1 MHHTN
6 SRHVTE
12 QDQQQLTHS
21 LTNSAL
27 LSNGGLA
34 NGRSIRALGSRSCKV
49 MCSMVMSLIITQGAT
64 TINSIQIEQTFIGLC
79 DSLLLLCRLEYL
91 ERTHQS
97 IINTHHSTSVVEL
110 PAIVRST
117 EDSD

>member
-12 QDQQQLTHS
+12 QDKQQLTH
-21 LTNSAL
+21 SAL

-49 MCSMVMSLIITQGAT
+49 MCSMVMLLIIMQGT
-64 TINSIQIEQTFIGLC
+64 TTTYSIQIEQTFIGLC

-110 PAIVRST
+110 PAIVWST